1 MKYEYENAVHK
12 IIELAKVIENRKNAM
27 WVNGN
32 LDKQVKGR
40 LLTIGK
46 ILNQDVDTGDKNCN
60 LQSVIQRSE
69 LLSFMNF
76 LFENWQPRR
85 HLTADM
91 LVDAY
96 LKANC
101 G

>member
-1 MKYEYENAVHK
+1 MIQIVEQSRKEKRAMYRK
-12 IIELAKVIENRKNAM
+12 CKKNALVEM
-27 WVNGN
+27 LINCN
-32 LDKQVKGR
+32 DALDVA
-40 LLTIGK
+40 I
-46 ILNQDVDTGDKNCN
+46 KNCN
-60 LQSVIQRSE
+60 LQSVSQRSE
-69 LLSFMNF
+69 LLAFMNF

>member
-1 MKYEYENAVHK
+1 M
-12 IIELAKVIENRKNAM
+12 ELQIENLKALIKGVELIPYQRALALQEWN
-27 WVNGN
+27 N
-32 LDKQVKGR
+32 LLGYVKD
-40 LLTIGK
+40 LEQ
-46 ILNQDVDTGDKNCN
+46 LNTPRV
-60 LQSVIQRSE
+60 SQRSE
-69 LLSFMNF
+69 LLAFMNF
-76 LFENWQPRR
+76 LFENWQPRK